1 MTTFVKVGTA
11 SADKISSSM
20 PGAASAKS
28 CDPHCQEVTISPSLC
43 CKPLSN
49 LYATE
54 AISFRPTIS
63 GGKPLFLTCS
73 VSKCEM
79 LLDCPCSLLH
89 RAVFLQGIHVSG
101 VVTIRPIISGG
112 KPLFLTCSVSK
123 CQMLLRVAQRTSQEE
138 GLAPARY
145 CTE

>member
-1 MTTFVKVGTA
+1 MKPAMTTFVKVGTA
-11 SADKISSSM
+11 SADKISFSM

-54 AISFRPTIS
+54 AISFRPIIS

-79 LLDCPCSLLH
+79 LLDCPCSFTAPSRL
-89 RAVFLQGIHVSG
+89 
-101 VVTIRPIISGG
+101 
-112 KPLFLTCSVSK
+112 
-123 CQMLLRVAQRTSQEE
+123 
-138 GLAPARY
+138 PARHP
-145 CTE
+145 CQRCCHHSSNHQRGQ